1 MAFRYDGRGHLDSRA
16 VTEHRRVPGLT
27 VCTLCA
33 GETLGETDPHEG
45 GQLGRLRGI
54 AARGAATIH
63 EVECLD
69 QCNQGD
75 VVVVRPCAAAR
86 RRGGRPVWFSGIAGD
101 EQTGTLEEWLRSG
114 GPGGREVPGDLAAK
128 LIDRTGE
135 G

>member
-1 MAFRYDGRGHLDSRA
+1 MTD
-16 VTEHRRVPGLT
+16 HRRLPGLT
-27 VCTLCA
+27 VCNLCA
-33 GETLGETDPHEG
+33 GETLGETDPHED
-45 GQLGRLRGI
+45 GQLGRLRDLAG
-54 AARGAATIH
+54 RGAATIH

-101 EQTGTLEEWLRSG
+101 EQTDVLEEWLRAG
-114 GPGGREVPGDLAAK
+114 GPGGHAVPPDLAEK
-128 LIDRTGE
+128 LIERPTE